1 MEPIDDYRVLGLT
14 ANATLEDVK
23 ASYRRLARRYHPDLN
38 PGLSP
43 EKFLELHAAYQRL
56 LETVRSHRQARVA
69 SPTPPRSQPSSS
81 PQTARSQPPPSPPP
95 RSPFRH
101 NPHLSELERQL
112 KTNSYYR
119 LQELFRQRKFPHAIA
134 LVEGLAQRLASDL
147 EVRQWQAVTYQKFG
161 RYCIA
166 RREFQ
171 KARIYLKKSLR
182 TDPHNR
188 ALWLEVE
195 RDFRRLETMMG
206 DRVRPR

>member
-38 PGLSP
+38 PGLP
-43 EKFLELHAAYQRL
+43 AEKFVELHAAYQRL
-56 LETVRSHRQARVA
+56 L
-69 SPTPPRSQPSSS
+69 
-81 PQTARSQPPPSPPP
+81 QTARASGDRPVTPPPKPQPQP
-95 RSPFRH
+95 QPKSPFRH

-112 KTNSYYR
+112 KTQAYYR
-119 LQELFRQRKFPHAIA
+119 LQRLFRQQKFPHAIA
-134 LVEGLAQRLASDL
+134 LVEGLAHRLSSDV

-161 RYCIA
+161 RYCIE
-166 RREFQ
+166 RRQFQ

-195 RDFRRLETMMG
+195 RDFRRLERLMSQK
-206 DRVRPR
+206 VRRSR